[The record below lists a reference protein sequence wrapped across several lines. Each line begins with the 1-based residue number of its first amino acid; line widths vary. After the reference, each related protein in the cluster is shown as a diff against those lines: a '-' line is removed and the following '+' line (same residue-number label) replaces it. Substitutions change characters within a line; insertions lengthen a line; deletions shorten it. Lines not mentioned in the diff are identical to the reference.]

1 MFKLQSKGV
10 ICGAALAAAS
20 FATPM
25 SAQERTA
32 LVIANSA
39 YPGEAA
45 LPDVRRAAL
54 KVSETLLGL
63 GFAVNRLENPSTAD
77 MQTAVTSAQAGDG
90 VSLIYYAGRTTVV
103 DLSLIHI

>member
-10 ICGAALAAAS
+10 ICGAGLAAVF

-25 SAQERTA
+25 FAQDRTA

-39 YPGEAA
+39 YPGDAA
-45 LPDVRRAAL
+45 LPDVRGAAL

-63 GFAVNRLENPSTAD
+63 GFTVNRLENPSAAD
-77 MQTAVTSAQAGDG
+77 MQTCLLYTSPSPRDRG
-90 VSLIYYAGRTTVV
+90 
-103 DLSLIHI
+103 